1 MKISLI
7 IILLLSILNDAG
19 LKQNIL
25 SQIEDVEDPILTAN
39 SSTFKAES
47 AKAIKNL
54 LGISYNFDTKLFEKT
69 YVLHSNPR
77 ITVKLSSSCQSS
89 ITLKYTSGFYLIKG
103 GAVANQV
110 GTQIKLG
117 RKSIDLIE
125 KILNDNFSKMM
136 DILTQKLKSAVVDG
150 YIYFEFSLTGV
161 KIEIIFN
168 NQGKTKCDGKLIIQ
182 ILSGINSK
190 LNIDSQTSSQK
201 EFDNIFQEIEHEG
214 AIAVGTVIL
223 YKMFKDAGLSYG
235 GPIGK
240 LIGVSS

>member
-1 MKISLI
+1 MKITLI
-7 IILLLSILNDAG
+7 FILLLSILNDAQ

-54 LGISYNFDTKLFEKT
+54 LGISYNFDTKIFERT

-77 ITVKLSSSCQSS
+77 ITAKLSSSCKSS
-89 ITLKYTSGFYLIKG
+89 ITLGYTSGYIRLKG
-103 GAVANQV
+103 GEVVSQM

-117 RKSIDLIE
+117 RKSIDLLE
-125 KILNDNFSKMM
+125 KSLNANFSKMM
-136 DILTQKLKSAVVDG
+136 DILTQKLKDAVVDG
-150 YIYFEFSLTGV
+150 DIYFDFSLTGV
-161 KIEIIFN
+161 KIEIIFDTK
-168 NQGKTKCDGKLIIQ
+168 GKAVCDGKLIIG
-182 ILSGINSK
+182 ILPLVNAY
-190 LNIDSQTSSQK
+190 LNIESQAFSKK
-201 EFDNIFQEIEHEG
+201 EFENIFQEIEHAG
-214 AIAVGTVIL
+214 AVAVGTVIL
-223 YKMFKDAGLSYG
+223 FKMFKDAGLSYG